1 MRKSKS
7 VEKRLA
13 HNLRKWREVR
23 NLTQSDVSKIT
34 GITEVSIS
42 RWETGTRIPKAT
54 VLYNLAKFY
63 GVSVDRFFWR

>member
-1 MRKSKS
+1 MRKGKS

-13 HNLRKWREVR
+13 HNLRKWREVK

-42 RWETGTRIPKAT
+42 RYETEERIPKAT
-54 VLYNLAKFY
+54 TAYVLAKCY
-63 GVSVDRFFWR
+63 GVSMDRLYD